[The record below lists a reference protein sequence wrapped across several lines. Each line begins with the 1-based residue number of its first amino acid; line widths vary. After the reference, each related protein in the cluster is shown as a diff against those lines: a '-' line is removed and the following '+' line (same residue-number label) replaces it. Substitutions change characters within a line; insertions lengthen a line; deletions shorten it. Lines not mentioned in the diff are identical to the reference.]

1 MFSKMLLFFTDCM
14 GWLIHDGICDDQ
26 NNNEECDWDGFDCCL
41 ENSNVEFCDKCLC
54 HLDDVNNNSTGTGVP
69 L

>member
-1 MFSKMLLFFTDCM
+1 MP
-14 GWLIHDGICDDQ
+14 WLIHDELCDDQ

-41 ENSNVEFCDKCLC
+41 ENVIVDFCIKCLC